1 MNEVAL
7 RSASNEDVPA
17 IKALLE
23 AHRLPANELED
34 WLEHFVV
41 AERDGGLIGCG
52 GLEVYADDSAG
63 LVRSMA
69 VDGDLHGTGVGG
81 QILEWVEAHGSEL
94 GLRRLF
100 LFTVAAGPFYERFG
114 YELVGLDAFPP
125 SAQRSWQYR
134 VVQGRGEEWGVIAMA
149 KVI

>member
-1 MNEVAL
+1 MSEVSLHPAQ
-7 RSASNEDVPA
+7 SEHVPA

-23 AHRLPANELED
+23 EHHLPTAELED

-41 AERDGGLIGCG
+41 AERDGRLIGCG
-52 GLEVYADDSAG
+52 GLESYADDSAG

-69 VDGDLHGTGVGG
+69 VEGDLHGAGVGRL
-81 QILEWVEAHGSEL
+81 ILEWVEAHGSEL

-100 LFTVAAGPFYERFG
+100 LFTVDAAPFYERFG

-125 SAQRSWQYR
+125 SAQNSWQYR
-134 VVQGRGEEWGVIAMA
+134 VVQRRGEEWGVIAMA
-149 KVI
+149 KDV